1 MRLRCGCGAVGRGG
15 AGLPAV
21 HGAVC
26 LAAHDTSCAGGC
38 CRRGTVPFATRKKN
52 PATAANGCR
61 ISAPLPDAFARP
73 FGICSGG
80 GQCGLSA
87 FVLPFR
93 PALRRRGRCGRLL
106 FCRAVRLCVA
116 ARRLAGCCAAALPGF
131 VPPECGGTATRRSVT
146 SVRAPGGCCRRWH
159 PRP

>member
-1 MRLRCGCGAVGRGG
+1 MRLRCGRARRCRAAGSAWCGVFGRSRYILCRGLLPERDG
-15 AGLPAV
+15 AFRDPQ
-21 HGAVC
+21 
-26 LAAHDTSCAGGC
+26 
-38 CRRGTVPFATRKKN
+38 KN